1 MKTRNLLTTLALCLS
16 GSLGSGAAM
25 AVDYDADLILEQTF
39 TYNHLVTNTADLSG
53 PFADTGT
60 FTLTNLGSINVS
72 IRDSELSAGFIELL
86 NVSQFSVQAPLN
98 TGLFST
104 GNLVDASFVL
114 PGLSAGT
121 YTLQF
126 TGDADGVF
134 GGAYDVTVSAV
145 PLPTAAWLFGSALL
159 GFVTY
164 SARRNV

>member
-1 MKTRNLLTTLALCLS
+1 MKTSNLLTTLALCLS
-16 GSLGSGAAM
+16 GSLVSGAAM
-25 AVDYDADLILEQTF
+25 AVNYDADLILGQAF
-39 TYNHLVTNTADLSG
+39 TYNHLITNTADLSG

-60 FTLTNLGSINVS
+60 FTLTNPGSVNVS
-72 IRDSELSAGFIELL
+72 IRDSELSASFIDIL
-86 NVSQFSVQAPLN
+86 NVSQFSVLDSLN

-126 TGDADGVF
+126 TGDADAVF